1 MDHLEFFQFIHFY
14 SCVQAV
20 ILFFPYILNLSMG
33 SMSFNIKGYRDCFYT
48 GYIAGFPDSLVTL
61 STCSG
66 LRGILQVKNISYGI
80 EPLDSTPGFQHL
92 VYQIWNEDLENRLFV
107 GNDSVIWS
115 EGMTRKL
122 DTEIKVSAVWYAR
135 YLEMHVILDKALMF
149 TPLNMTIVLS
159 SLEFWADSN
168 KIPTTGEA
176 DELLRSFLQWKNIHL
191 ILRPHDIAY
200 LFVYRD
206 QPNYVGASFAGN
218 LCLRNYSG
226 GVALYQRTITLETF
240 SVIIAQML
248 GLSLGMA
255 YDDSRDCQCSGSTCI
270 MHAKAVRSSGT
281 KTFSSCSIADF
292 QSFIANGEGEC
303 LSNKPHLNASYR
315 APVCGNKIVEEGED
329 CDCGTRKECRWNT
342 CCQHTCKFRRD
353 IKCVSGTCCWRCRF
367 LRNGTLCRSTSEDEC
382 DLIEYCNGT
391 SAHCTPDFWVMD
403 GHPCNHNTAYCYKG
417 VCQTADKQCKKLFGK
432 GKAASRSW
440 DSQPYRASSSGTSH
454 PVSCPR
460 VSQLPLARTSCQQL
474 LGPME
479 SQPCRAGTPRT
490 SRPASCPGESQPCQ
504 AGSPS
509 TYQVDLESLH

>member
-1 MDHLEFFQFIHFY
+1 SRLQTVVPL
-14 SCVQAV
+14 S
-20 ILFFPYILNLSMG
+20 PYTLNLFIG
-33 SMSFNIKGYRDCFYT
+33 SISFKVRVTRDCFYK
-48 GYIAGFPDSLVTL
+48 GYIAGFPNSLVTL

-66 LRGILQVKNISYGI
+66 LRGILQLKNVSYGI

-92 VYQIWNEDLENRLFV
+92 VYQIWNENIESLLLVE
-107 GNDSVIWS
+107 NDSVIWS

-122 DTEIKVSAVWYAR
+122 DTGIKNFIRYSR

-149 TPLNMTIVLS
+149 TSLNMTIVLS

-176 DELLRSFLQWKNIHL
+176 DELLRRFLQWKNIHL

-206 QPNYVGASFAGN
+206 QPNYVGASFAGR

-240 SVIIAQML
+240 SVIIAQLL
-248 GLSLGMA
+248 GLSLGIA
-255 YDDSRDCQCSGSTCI
+255 YDDSRDCQCSGYTCI
-270 MHAKAVRSSGT
+270 MHTKAVHSGGT
-281 KTFSSCSIADF
+281 KTFSNCSIEDF

-303 LSNKPHLNASYR
+303 LLNKPYLNASYR

-329 CDCGTRKECRWNT
+329 CDCGTRKDCVWDQ

-353 IKCVSGTCCWRCRF
+353 IKCISGDCCWKCRF
-367 LRNGTLCRSTSEDEC
+367 VRNGTLCRSTSEDDC
-382 DLIEYCNGT
+382 DLIEYCNGS

-403 GHPCNHNTAYCYKG
+403 GHPCNRNTAYCFKG

-432 GKAASRSW
+432 GNNDSYLFPKSNSSECYHQSNLASETCCGYSK
-440 DSQPYRASSSGTSH
+440 
-454 PVSCPR
+454 
-460 VSQLPLARTSCQQL
+460 LACK
-474 LGPME
+474 
-479 SQPCRAGTPRT
+479 
-490 SRPASCPGESQPCQ
+490 
-504 AGSPS
+504 
-509 TYQVDLESLH
+509 LEFSNISYYVCD